1 MESWHRETSHPVCAR
16 ILELSPR
23 LPRQMHPLAALN
35 STAYAPSWSARPTAP
50 PFIPPILPHNRFLSL
65 DCCGIDSQKPRGSSF
80 SAFLFQSNRARSLG
94 YGGLRELIVRRFWVG
109 SRAESFLRILT
120 DCDIV
125 IVSRHWASL
134 LRNFIILFFLINYNN
149 NFFVIFYWNNII
161 NEILNYN
168 FKV

>member
-1 MESWHRETSHPVCAR
+1 MESWHRETSLPVCTR

-50 PFIPPILPHNRFLSL
+50 SFIPRILPHNRFLSL
-65 DCCGIDSQKPRGSSF
+65 DCCGIDSQKPRGSGF
-80 SAFLFQSNRARSLG
+80 SAFLFQSNHCATPR

-109 SRAESFLRILT
+109 SRAGSFLRILHS

-125 IVSRHWASL
+125 IVSN
-134 LRNFIILFFLINYNN
+134 LRNPFFFFLIDYNK
-149 NFFVIFYWNNII
+149 NFLYCSLSLFYHFCWNRS
-161 NEILNYN
+161 L
-168 FKV
+168 